1 MSQGSSGQGG
11 GAAAGG
17 LIGIILAG
25 FLFLPMVNAYSAWNM
40 LRAAQSALQIV
51 ARLVLIGALWLTGMW
66 VFDQGYKTYQANGMT
81 GEGYATVI
89 FLLLKIG
96 AAIFVAQWIVFFLT
110 GGRWS
115 DIAPYMTRLPGLKK
129 QHLRGMSLVD
139 VTRQRKPK
147 WLADSNLIKP
157 VALGWVPYPSLNAET
172 LHTQLEGGTGS
183 GKSQA
188 IKCLAAEFLARGDNL
203 IAVDTGHDLLE
214 TFGGVAGHVYRFDV
228 MDNDFLPR
236 WSPYHEIERRSDW
249 HQLAQGLIGDGKG
262 DSAEWRSMAKS
273 LFAAV
278 GMGYAQACEEEDR
291 IFSNREFF
299 DLLISAPPEVLE
311 PFVRGTA
318 AASLTNNDKGLNAIR
333 MSLLDP
339 LRFFEYLPEH
349 AQQVDA
355 FSIRKWVRETM
366 TGPNQRSLFITYR
379 KRDLATVRSLI
390 SAVAELAISTA
401 IDTGKAERPT
411 WLLIDELAGL
421 GEIPALLT
429 GAAELRKTNVRLVC
443 GMQDLNQI
451 EDLYGQNRAAS
462 ICNNLTNKLFLRASD
477 GRAAERMSLALGE
490 QRMLVEG
497 ESQSESGSVWTGT
510 TKTKGISRSE
520 RDERVVMPSEILS
533 LPDLIGYVK
542 LAGDAKVYK
551 TPVPIFAGFYDKP
564 EPVPASAPGGALVRM
579 PS

>member
-11 GAAAGG
+11 G
-17 LIGIILAG
+17 GIIGGFLGIIIGG
-25 FLFLPMVNAYSAWNM
+25 FLFLPLMNAYTAWNM
-40 LRAAQSALQIV
+40 LRAAQSRLQLV

-66 VFDQGYKTYQANGMT
+66 VFDQGGKTWQAGGMT
-81 GEGYATVI
+81 GEGYAALI
-89 FLLLKIG
+89 FLMLKIG
-96 AAIFVAQWIVFFLT
+96 AAMFVAQWILFFLT

-115 DIAPYMTRLPGLKK
+115 DIAPYMTRVPGLKK
-129 QHLRGMSLVD
+129 RHLRGMALVD
-139 VTRQRKPK
+139 VTRHRKPK

-172 LHTQLEGGTGS
+172 LHTQFEGGTGS

-188 IKCLAAEFLARGDNL
+188 FKCLIAEFLARGDNM
-203 IAVDTGHDLLE
+203 IAVDTGHDFL
-214 TFGGVAGHVYRFDV
+214 TSFGSVAGHVYRFDI
-228 MDNDFLPR
+228 MDDQFLSK

-291 IFSNREFF
+291 LFSNREFF

-366 TGPNQRSLFITYR
+366 TGPSQRSLFITYR

-390 SAVAELAISTA
+390 SCVIELAISTA

-451 EDLYGQNRAAS
+451 EDLYGHNRAAS

-477 GRAAERMSLALGE
+477 GKAAERMSLALGE

-497 ESQSESGSVWTGT
+497 ESESESGSAWSGT

-533 LPDLIGYVK
+533 LPDLVGYVK
-542 LAGDAKVYK
+542 LAGDSTVYK
-551 TPVPIFAGFYDKP
+551 TPVPIFAGFYDNP
-564 EPVPASAPGGALVRM
+564 QPVPASAPGGALVRM
-579 PS
+579 QG

>member
-1 MSQGSSGQGG
+1 MSQGSSEQSG
-11 GAAAGG
+11 GAVVGG
-17 LIGIILAG
+17 FLGIILLG
-25 FLFLPMVNAYSAWNM
+25 FFFLPVVNAYSAWNM
-40 LRAAQSALQIV
+40 LRAAQSGLQIV

-66 VFDQGYKTYQANGMT
+66 VFDQGGKTWQAGGMT
-81 GEGYATVI
+81 GEGYAALI
-89 FLLLKIG
+89 FLMLKIG
-96 AAIFVAQWIVFFLT
+96 AVIFVAQWVLFFLT
-110 GGRWS
+110 GGRWR
-115 DIAPYMTRLPGLKK
+115 DIAPYLSRVPGLKK

-147 WLADSNLIKP
+147 WLADSSVTKP

-188 IKCLAAEFLARGDNL
+188 IKCLAAEFLARGDNM

-214 TFGGVAGHVYRFDV
+214 TFGGVAGHVHRFDV
-228 MDNDFLPR
+228 MDSDFLPR
-236 WSPYHEIERRSDW
+236 WSPFHEIERRSDW

-318 AASLTNNDKGLNAIR
+318 AASLVHNDKGLNAIR

-349 AQQVDA
+349 AQTVDP

-390 SAVAELAISTA
+390 SAVVELAISTA

-497 ESQSESGSVWTGT
+497 QNESESGSLFSGK
-510 TKTKGISRSE
+510 TKTKGISKSE

-564 EPVPASAPGGALVRM
+564 QQVPASAPGGALVRM

>member
-1 MSQGSSGQGG
+1 MSKGSSGGG
-11 GAAAGG
+11 GAAAAGG
-17 LIGIILAG
+17 LVGIILAS
-25 FLFLPMVNAYSAWNM
+25 FLLLPVANAHSAWNM
-40 LRAAQSALQIV
+40 FRAAQSTLQLV
-51 ARLVLIGALWLTGMW
+51 VRLVLIGALWLTGIW
-66 VFDQGYKTYQANGMT
+66 VFYQGDQAHRAAGMT
-81 GEGYATVI
+81 SDSYAALIV
-89 FLLLKIG
+89 LMLKIG
-96 AAIFVAQWIVFFLT
+96 IAVFVAQWVLFFLA
-110 GGRWS
+110 GGRWR
-115 DIAPYMTRLPGLKK
+115 DIAPYMSRLTGLKK

-147 WLADSNLIKP
+147 WLANSSVEKP

-188 IKCLAAEFLARGDNL
+188 IKCLAAEFLERGDNM

-214 TFGGVAGHVYRFDV
+214 TFGGVAGHVFRFDV
-228 MDNDFLPR
+228 MDNDFLPK
-236 WSPYHEIERRSDW
+236 WSPFHEIERRSDW

-278 GMGYAQACEEEDR
+278 GMGYAQACEEEGR

-349 AQQVDA
+349 AQIVDA

-366 TGPNQRSLFITYR
+366 TGPSQRSLFITYR

-390 SAVAELAISTA
+390 SAVVELAISTA

-451 EDLYGQNRAAS
+451 EDLYGHNRAAS

-477 GRAAERMSLALGE
+477 GKAAERMSLALGE

-497 ESQSESGSVWTGT
+497 QSESESGT
-510 TKTKGISRSE
+510 LLSGKTRTKGVSRSE

-542 LAGDAKVYK
+542 LAGDARVYK

-579 PS
+579 PG